1 MKRVLL
7 RAPVFTQSGYG
18 VHARQIARW
27 LLRRSDVELHVQPL
41 PWGSTPW
48 YLSGPDALTTSLHDR
63 IDVKPAGYDLSVQ
76 LQLPNEWDPSLSSVA
91 IGVTAG
97 VESDRASQA
106 WGAAVGRMAHVIV
119 PSEHAKLGLVAGGA
133 SPDAIT
139 VVPESISAPIIG
151 ATADSPI
158 DFSENFGIVI
168 VGQLTSQSP
177 EADRKNI
184 FNTVK
189 WTRDALGDDPAAT
202 IILKTNAGRNT
213 AIDAAIVRSAFER
226 FVSEQCPRGPK
237 LRILHGNITDAQMG
251 ALYKHPRIRC
261 YVSLTR
267 GEGFGLPTLE
277 AAACGV
283 PVIATDWSAHVEYL
297 SVGKWTRVN
306 KTLSAVPKSRV
317 DGSIFVDGARWAEP
331 DADSYRQKIVKMR
344 DSYRVPHDWAA
355 DLASKLS
362 VTHCEEAIE
371 AAWSSAMQRWL

>member
-27 LLRRSDVELHVQPL
+27 LLRRPDVDLHVQPL
-41 PWGSTPW
+41 PWGTTPW
-48 YLSGPDALTTSLHDR
+48 YLSGPDTMIESLHDR
-63 IDVKPAGYDLSVQ
+63 VDIRPTGYDVSIQ
-76 LQLPNEWDPSLSSVA
+76 LQLPHEWDPTISSVA

-106 WGAAVGRMAHVIV
+106 WSAAVSHVAHVIV
-119 PSEHAKLGLVAGGA
+119 PSEHARMGLIAGGA
-133 SPDAIT
+133 DPGSIS
-139 VVPESISAPIIG
+139 VVPESFSPTIVGSV
-151 ATADSPI
+151 ATTPV
-158 DFSENFGIVI
+158 DFDENFGILI

-184 FNTVK
+184 FNTIK
-189 WTRDALGDDPAAT
+189 WTRDALGDDPSAT
-202 IILKTNAGRNT
+202 IVLKTNAGRNT
-213 AIDAAIVRSAFER
+213 AIDAAIVRGTFER
-226 FVSEQCPRGPK
+226 FVSEHCPRGPK

-251 ALYKHPRIRC
+251 ALYGHPRVRC

-277 AAACGV
+277 AAACGL

-297 SVGKWTRVN
+297 NAGRWTRVSR
-306 KTLSAVPKSRV
+306 TLSPVPKSRI

-331 DADSYRQKIVKMR
+331 DADSYKQKLTKMR
-344 DSYRVPHDWAA
+344 DSYRVPRDWAA
-355 DLASKLS
+355 DLALKLRS
-362 VTHCEEAIE
+362 THCEEAIE
-371 AAWSSAMQRWL
+371 ARWSDVLRRWL